1 MINIKI
7 KLFLLGVTLFF
18 FLLLRLQGEGLI
30 QPYANKGIVSLEF
43 AYTAEKTAV
52 VVEGW
57 KAGGLHQKASNNIL
71 IDFLFI
77 PFYSILFYTL
87 AGSISVRLAGKAS
100 SLGVLL
106 AFFSLVA
113 GVFDVIENMLML
125 TSMHLFSSDLTSMIT
140 TILASLK
147 FLLLALALLYIIFFG
162 LVVIMRKK
170 MLPMSNIS

>member
-7 KLFLLGVTLFF
+7 KLFLLGATLFF
-18 FLLLRLQGEGLI
+18 FLLLRLQGEGLR

-43 AYTAEKTAV
+43 AFTAEKTAA

-57 KAGGLHQKASNNIL
+57 KAEGLYQKANNNIL

-87 AGSISVRLAGKAS
+87 AGSISVRLTGKAS
-100 SLGVLL
+100 TLGVLL
-106 AFFSLVA
+106 AFFSLIA
-113 GVFDVIENMLML
+113 GFFDVIENILML
-125 TSMHLFSSDLTSMIT
+125 ASMHIFSIDLTTMLT
-140 TILASLK
+140 AVLAALK

-162 LVVIMRKK
+162 LGVIMRKK
-170 MLPMSNIS
+170 LSAAATCY

>member
-7 KLFLLGVTLFF
+7 KLFLLGATLFL

-43 AYTAEKTAV
+43 AYTAEKTAA

-57 KAGGLHQKASNNIL
+57 KADGLLKKASNNIL

-77 PFYSILFYTL
+77 PFYSMLFYTL
-87 AGSISVRLAGKAS
+87 AGSISVRLDGKAS

-106 AFFSLVA
+106 AFFSLIA
-113 GVFDVIENMLML
+113 GVLDAIENMLML
-125 TSMHLFSSDLTSMIT
+125 ASMHLFSSDFTSIIT
-140 TILASLK
+140 AILAALK

-162 LVVIMRKK
+162 LFVIMRKK
-170 MLPMSNIS
+170 MFPMSNVS

>member
-7 KLFLLGVTLFF
+7 KLFLLGATLFL

-43 AYTAEKTAV
+43 AYTAEKTAA

-57 KAGGLHQKASNNIL
+57 KADGLLKKASNNIL

-77 PFYSILFYTL
+77 PFYSMLFYTL

-106 AFFSLVA
+106 AFFSLIA
-113 GVFDVIENMLML
+113 GVFDAIENMFML
-125 TSMHLFSSDLTSMIT
+125 TSMHLFSSDFTSIIT
-140 TILASLK
+140 AILAALK

-162 LVVIMRKK
+162 LFVIMRKK
-170 MLPMSNIS
+170 MFPMSNVS